1 MNIDQNFECNQ
12 ARVFRSGNGGGTWT
26 QMDMPA
32 PPSGI
37 VPAGQGDLHF
47 SLVAD
52 PSNVNRV
59 YVGGDIAGIWVGD
72 ASLAPGSQWG
82 DAWAF
87 NPPHPDSR
95 DMRFDANGELLEADD
110 GGTYRRISGSW
121 DSIASDMQATEI
133 HDVAYDTVSD
143 VVFGG
148 TQDNGTIGQSSAG
161 SQEGIPPTSH
171 VVLVIEENHTY
182 DQVRSGMP
190 WLVSMGTTYGH
201 TLNYHADEPGSL
213 LDYLWLSS
221 GSGEQTFGCTGNA
234 CGKPITDDNIF
245 RQLKM
250 AGLTW
255 KVYAQSL
262 PSIGYMGSQSGA
274 YVKRHNPAPWYSDV
288 INSAAEQQRMV
299 PFTQLAT
306 DLAKGTLPNYSI
318 IIPDLQNDAHDGT
331 LAQADDFLSVHVS
344 PVLQYPQFRND
355 GLMVVTFD
363 ECDAAVG
370 ACNELVYTA
379 LIGPNVK
386 RGSTSGALYRHE
398 STLRM
403 ILDAFGIKKFPGAS
417 ATAKPMADFF

>member
-1 MNIDQNFECNQ
+1 MGLQSWQCAI
-12 ARVFRSGNGGGTWT
+12 AAAVLGTMLLGGCGQSAPTANSTSFPDGAQGSSSSAASQQVTILQPADGSTVASPIAVHATVTDANPVTVT
-26 QMDMPA
+26 QIYADGAKMTE
-32 PPSGI
+32 
-37 VPAGQGDLHF
+37 VPG
-47 SLVAD
+47 
-52 PSNVNRV
+52 
-59 YVGGDIAGIWVGD
+59 AGIT
-72 ASLAPGSQWG
+72 ASLDLADGSHQVTVQ
-82 DAWAF
+82 AI
-87 NPPHPDSR
+87 
-95 DMRFDANGELLEADD
+95 EA
-110 GGTYRRISGSW
+110 GTSHVFKS
-121 DSIASDMQATEI
+121 TI
-133 HDVAYDTVSD
+133 HLNVL
-143 VVFGG
+143 
-148 TQDNGTIGQSSAG
+148 NSSAG
-161 SQEGIPPTSH
+161 SQEGIPPSSH

-306 DLAKGTLPNYSI
+306 DLANGTLPNYSI

>member
-1 MNIDQNFECNQ
+1 MILSVWSVNAYCFHTDANP
-12 ARVFRSGNGGGTWT
+12 VTVT
-26 QMDMPA
+26 QIYADGAKMTE
-32 PPSGI
+32 
-37 VPAGQGDLHF
+37 VPG
-47 SLVAD
+47 
-52 PSNVNRV
+52 
-59 YVGGDIAGIWVGD
+59 AGIT
-72 ASLAPGSQWG
+72 ASLDLADGSHQVTVQ
-82 DAWAF
+82 AI
-87 NPPHPDSR
+87 
-95 DMRFDANGELLEADD
+95 EA
-110 GGTYRRISGSW
+110 GTSHVLKS
-121 DSIASDMQATEI
+121 TI
-133 HDVAYDTVSD
+133 HLNVL
-143 VVFGG
+143 
-148 TQDNGTIGQSSAG
+148 NSSAS
-161 SQEGIPPTSH
+161 SQEGIPPSSH
-171 VVLVIEENHTY
+171 VVLVIEENQTY

-234 CGKPITDDNIF
+234 CGKPITDDNLF
-245 RQLKM
+245 RQLKV

-306 DLAKGTLPNYSI
+306 DLANGTLPNYSI